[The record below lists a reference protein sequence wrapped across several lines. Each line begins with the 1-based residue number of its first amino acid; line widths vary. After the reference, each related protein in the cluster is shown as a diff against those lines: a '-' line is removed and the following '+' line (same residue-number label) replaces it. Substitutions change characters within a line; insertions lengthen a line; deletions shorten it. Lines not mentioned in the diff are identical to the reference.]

1 MSCLPAKPRSQQQP
15 EPVGIKQRCGR
26 KCRNLQLPGA
36 QRLPGLV
43 ILKVP
48 KMQLTP
54 HLDLILFVYLLL
66 IC

>member
-1 MSCLPAKPRSQQQP
+1 MSCLSTEPRSQQQP
-15 EPVGIKQRCGR
+15 EPVGIKQKCGH

-36 QRLPGLV
+36 QRLPGLFT
-43 ILKVP
+43 LKVP

-54 HLDLILFVYLLL
+54 QLDLILFVYLLL